1 LRAVLGRLTTLL
13 LVAAA
18 IAPASAHAGTIT
30 KSGSIL
36 VYTGSGTLSDGVRV
50 TEGFDP
56 AGVVFTGLTGQP
68 PTPGAGAAACYA
80 DGPSTIQCDFD
91 DIGTIDGVRLVGGSA
106 DDRFETRFSPYPATI
121 RSGGGGDEIFAGST
135 ADDLEGGPGADYIEG
150 WFGNDIL
157 RGQDGRDT
165 LRPGPG
171 ADIVEGGP
179 QFDRADYGD
188 RTIGVTVTLG
198 GGADDGEA
206 GEGDDVRAD
215 VEDASGGTGNDR
227 LVGTA
232 GSNELLGGG
241 GADELV
247 GGGGFDVLA
256 GGAGDDRIV
265 AQDGSVDQVTCADG
279 VDTAIVDAV
288 DALSECESVD
298 ASNALQ
304 PDRDADGLLAPLD
317 CDDLRADVHPGAG
330 DIPDNG
336 VDEDC
341 AGGDATNPDR
351 DGDGFQ
357 RPEDCDDARASV
369 NPGAREVRGN
379 KRDEDCD
386 GRNESWR
393 KQRASVRSEWSVY
406 RDGAEATQLGVSRLL
421 APARVEVRCKGPGCA
436 RKRVRFKATRSAR
449 PLSIRSAL
457 GGARLRPGAVVT
469 VRITKREHLTKS
481 VRFAVKPLKVP
492 RGKTTCTAPGK
503 QKARSC

>member
-1 LRAVLGRLTTLL
+1 MRG
-13 LVAAA
+13 
-18 IAPASAHAGTIT
+18 
-30 KSGSIL
+30 
-36 VYTGSGTLSDGVRV
+36 
-50 TEGFDP
+50 
-56 AGVVFTGLTGQP
+56 
-68 PTPGAGAAACYA
+68 
-80 DGPSTIQCDFD
+80 
-91 DIGTIDGVRLVGGSA
+91 
-106 DDRFETRFSPYPATI
+106 
-121 RSGGGGDEIFAGST
+121 GGGGDELFAGPT
-135 ADDLEGGPGADYIEG
+135 ADELEGGPGGDYLDG
-150 WFGNDIL
+150 WSGSDML
-157 RGQDGRDT
+157 RGQAGRDT
-165 LRPGPG
+165 LRPEHRRRRDRGRYAVRPG
-171 ADIVEGGP
+171 RLRRPDA
-179 QFDRADYGD
+179 
-188 RTIGVTVTLG
+188 GVTVTLG
-198 GGADDGEA
+198 SGADDGEA

-215 VEDASGGTGNDR
+215 VEDATGGTGNDR
-227 LVGTA
+227 LIGTA
-232 GSNELLGGG
+232 GSNELSGGA

-256 GGAGDDRIV
+256 GGPGDDRVI
-265 AQDGSVDQVTCADG
+265 AWDGSADQVTCADG
-279 VDTAIVDAV
+279 IDSAIVDGF

-298 ASNALQ
+298 ASNVLQ
-304 PDRDADGLLAPLD
+304 PDRDADGLLAPID

-330 DIPDNG
+330 DTPDNG

-341 AGGDATNPDR
+341 SGADATNPDR

-357 RPEDCDDARASV
+357 RPEDCDDARAKV
-369 NPGAREVRGN
+369 NPGAQEVRGN

-393 KQRASVRSEWSVY
+393 KQRASVRNEWSVY

-469 VRITKREHLTKS
+469 VRITKRQHLTKA

-503 QKARSC
+503 RKERQVLRRSPCSCWSA